1 VVSNPL
7 EALTNSKK
15 PRRLLTTT
23 TALLANYEFQPDE
36 LRLSRKSLRAHNS
49 LLQMEASQ
57 GSRGSGIPVKKKT
70 VEPIEPVPLEIDSK
84 LEK

>member
-1 VVSNPL
+1 MVSNPL

-49 LLQMEASQ
+49 LLQME

-70 VEPIEPVPLEIDSK
+70 IEPIEPVPLEIDSK